1 MARNVCDYGASMKTF
16 ESYAELA
23 ALKGQEV
30 AVTAWREITQE
41 HINLFAEATG
51 DHQWIHV
58 DTERAAKGPFGTT
71 VAHGFFTL
79 SLLAGFMEEACQ
91 IDGVVMGLNYGLN
104 KLRFTSPVP
113 VNSRLRARLTL
124 ANTEPLDNQGLQITW
139 QVTVEREGQ
148 DTPVCVAESLAR
160 VYGGKA

>member
-1 MARNVCDYGASMKTF
+1 MKTF
-16 ESYAELA
+16 KTYSELS

-30 AVTAWREITQE
+30 AVTAWREVTQE
-41 HINLFAEATG
+41 QINLFAQATD

-79 SLLAGFMEEACQ
+79 SLLAGFMGEACK

-104 KLRFTSPVP
+104 KVRFTSPVP

-124 ANTEPLDNQGLQITW
+124 LDTEPLDNQGLQITW
-139 QVTVEREGQ
+139 QVLVEREGQ
-148 DTPVCVAESLAR
+148 DKPVCVAESLSR
-160 VYGGKA
+160 VYGGQA